1 MKRAKRFKMNKY
13 DWTLPDKSPKH
24 KFINIVKI
32 EVATEWDKE
41 QLLLA
46 SEYIHGL
53 RNIDTDYT
61 GANLIAHL
69 YRNPDLITVIGSSD
83 KS

>member
-1 MKRAKRFKMNKY
+1 MKRAKKFKLNRY
-13 DWTLPDKSPKH
+13 DESATDQKWIKL
-24 KFINIVKI
+24 VKI
-32 EVATEWDKE
+32 VVETQADKE

-53 RNIDTDYT
+53 RNIDTGIM

-69 YRNPDLITVIGSSD
+69 YCRPELIEVER
-83 KS
+83 KRE